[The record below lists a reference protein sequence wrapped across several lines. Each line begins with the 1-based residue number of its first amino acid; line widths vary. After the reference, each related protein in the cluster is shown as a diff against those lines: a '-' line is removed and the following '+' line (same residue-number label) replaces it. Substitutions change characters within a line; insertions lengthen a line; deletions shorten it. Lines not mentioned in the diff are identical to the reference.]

1 MRLADL
7 PDSRLIARKVAGR
20 QRLICASPAYLV
32 RSSAPV
38 RTEDVAGRDCLCFTG
53 RDDPYRWEFRSPC
66 GDRVMIAVRCR
77 IASDDATLKDAV
89 LGGGVY
95 PMPIGTAGTLMV
107 DTRDL
112 AEVAAIDLMR
122 RDASTDPLPIETI
135 DVVDPEV
142 LSGPGV
148 ADIWSQLLGRTVT
161 YGGDDLD
168 VLEQSL
174 QQFR

>member
-77 IASDDATLKDAV
+77 IASDDADLLVEAPLAG
-89 LGGGVY
+89 LGLLYRTDWHVG
-95 PMPIGTAGTLMV
+95 PL
-107 DTRDL
+107 L
-112 AEVAAIDLMR
+112 LSVAL
-122 RDASTDPLPIETI
+122 
-135 DVVDPEV
+135 V
-142 LSGPGV
+142 
-148 ADIWSQLLGRTVT
+148 
-161 YGGDDLD
+161 
-168 VLEQSL
+168 
-174 QQFR
+174 